1 MQACR
6 QGAGAAYPADLN
18 GIEITPLE
26 GESFPPLLEQRS
38 WSCEQP
44 IFVEHEGNRGVRMG
58 DWKLVAEW
66 DRPWELYNMV
76 DDRTELN
83 DLSGSE
89 PDRVRMLEEA
99 YNGWANRCGVLP
111 WPVDPDVVAKRLK
124 GKHAHISQHRAPL
137 SGKMR

>member
-1 MQACR
+1 MR
-6 QGAGAAYPADLN
+6 
-18 GIEITPLE
+18 I
-26 GESFPPLLEQRS
+26 
-38 WSCEQP
+38 
-44 IFVEHEGNRGVRMG
+44 G

-89 PDRVRMLEEA
+89 RERVRMLVEA
-99 YNGWANRCGVLP
+99 YEGWAGRCGVLP
-111 WPVDPDVVAKRLK
+111 WPVHPDMVAKRLK